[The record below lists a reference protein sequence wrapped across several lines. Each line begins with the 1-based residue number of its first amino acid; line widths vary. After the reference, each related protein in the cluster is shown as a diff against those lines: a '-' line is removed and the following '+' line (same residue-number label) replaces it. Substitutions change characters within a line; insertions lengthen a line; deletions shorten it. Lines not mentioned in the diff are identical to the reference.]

1 MEHNP
6 PRAREHAAKCKLI
19 AETAGSPTIQKTFFD
34 LANKWVKLAEELD
47 DARWLLNAV
56 NELDAKAASRGIQS
70 PVSADL
76 PPAAKP
82 RFLNPTL
89 EHSLASSVQ
98 RASGDRPNQLSCR
111 YRYRQCISSASVSS

>member
-70 PVSADL
+70 PVPCSNKLSADL
-76 PPAAKP
+76 P
-82 RFLNPTL
+82 RLR
-89 EHSLASSVQ
+89 S
-98 RASGDRPNQLSCR
+98 R
-111 YRYRQCISSASVSS
+111 VS

>member
-47 DARWLLNAV
+47 DARWLLNRLTNLTQRRPHEVFNLLCRPTCLGCEAAFL
-56 NELDAKAASRGIQS
+56 EPDAG
-70 PVSADL
+70 
-76 PPAAKP
+76 
-82 RFLNPTL
+82 TL
-89 EHSLASSVQ
+89 AGEQ
-98 RASGDRPNQLSCR
+98 R
-111 YRYRQCISSASVSS
+111 SASFR

>member
-76 PPAAKP
+76 P
-82 RFLNPTL
+82 RLR
-89 EHSLASSVQ
+89 S
-98 RASGDRPNQLSCR
+98 R
-111 YRYRQCISSASVSS
+111 VS